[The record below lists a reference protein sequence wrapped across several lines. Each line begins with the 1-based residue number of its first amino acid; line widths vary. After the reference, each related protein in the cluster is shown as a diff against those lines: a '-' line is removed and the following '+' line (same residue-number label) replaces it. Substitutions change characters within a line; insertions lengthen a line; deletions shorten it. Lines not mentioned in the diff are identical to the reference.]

1 MKKGRGPKWG
11 RPGGAP
17 RKGPPC
23 GGTIP
28 GGPVKSPGGPP
39 GRKGGLKKGP
49 PGPIMGWGGWGNP
62 GWPGPWGKPFI
73 LTAAAARNG

>member
-1 MKKGRGPKWG
+1 MKKGRGPKGG

-39 GRKGGLKKGP
+39 GRKGGLKKAETGKKINSP
-49 PGPIMGWGGWGNP
+49 NP
-62 GWPGPWGKPFI
+62 TVEVITPFLGK
-73 LTAAAARNG
+73 